1 MKKFIRAAVAA
12 AALSML
18 SVTAMAQAFAIGTV
32 GEGQVNINDRLDYE
46 LDRSDV
52 AFKLGAGY
60 QWPSGFLTEID
71 YFNFGRNY
79 FSWPNMSARTR
90 VSGVAATVG
99 YQVTLT
105 RDLGLRVRVG
115 AASVKAVFSG
125 THFPN
130 VVFSESES
138 RVKPYGGVGLNWS
151 LTQRV
156 RVELAGDFTRFESR
170 GASNHARA
178 ITLGVLCAF

>member
-1 MKKFIRAAVAA
+1 MRKFIRAAVAT
-12 AALSML
+12 AALSLL
-18 SVTAMAQAFAIGTV
+18 SASAIAQAFAVGAV
-32 GEGQVNINDRLDYE
+32 GEGQVNIDDRLDYE
-46 LDRSDV
+46 LDRSDI

-60 QWPSGFLTEID
+60 QWPSGFLAEID

-79 FSWPNMSARTR
+79 FSWPNISARTR

-99 YQVTLT
+99 YQVPLT
-105 RDLGLRVRVG
+105 RDLGLRLRAG

-138 RVKPYGGVGLNWS
+138 SVKPYGGIGLNWS
-151 LTQRV
+151 LTQRI
-156 RVELAGDFTRFESR
+156 RVELAGDFTQFESR
-170 GASNHARA
+170 GASNHAHA
-178 ITLGVLCAF
+178 ITLGVLYTF